1 MSKLDVLLICR
12 LIKFVFN
19 IPHCNRITGVEGSFD
34 QGRNDKKVMEGY
46 SFILILKSKVPTV
59 WISRLSD
66 QDFEFQ
72 TQKFPALFKF
82 SLKRKGFFN

>member
-1 MSKLDVLLICR
+1 
-12 LIKFVFN
+12 
-19 IPHCNRITGVEGSFD
+19 
-34 QGRNDKKVMEGY
+34 MEEY

-82 SLKRKGFFN
+82 GFNRKGFFN